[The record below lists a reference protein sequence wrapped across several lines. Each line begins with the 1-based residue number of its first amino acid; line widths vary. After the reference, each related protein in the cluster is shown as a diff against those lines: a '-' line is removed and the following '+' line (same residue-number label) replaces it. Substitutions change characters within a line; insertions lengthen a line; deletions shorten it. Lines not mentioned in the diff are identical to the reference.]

1 MAEARQRWNPQ
12 DGFRQNVALDGPSR
26 VQDAPPIAR
35 RGGNSATM
43 LEQFNV
49 MLRTMAM
56 LSLFAAG
63 EGEETRLS
71 EQFSIALRI
80 KVAREMF
87 KTV

>member
-1 MAEARQRWNPQ
+1 
-12 DGFRQNVALDGPSR
+12 
-26 VQDAPPIAR
+26 
-35 RGGNSATM
+35 M

-71 EQFSIALRI
+71 EQFNVVLRI
-80 KVAREMF
+80 KVVREIQPGSEEGPGRPSSSLTSVRAETSCF
-87 KTV
+87 YNRRF

>member
-1 MAEARQRWNPQ
+1 
-12 DGFRQNVALDGPSR
+12 
-26 VQDAPPIAR
+26 
-35 RGGNSATM
+35 M

-71 EQFSIALRI
+71 EQFNVVLRI
-80 KVAREMF
+80 KVAREMP